1 MAKSASWTI
10 KDAYKHTKKLHLRNM
25 VAISIVQISVLCDR
39 TRHVEIDWHFIKADR
54 PICMPFVSIVQ
65 QVADILSKEL
75 FLVNL
80 ERIIS
85 KLGVIDIQLEGGVE
99 VCYKWII
106 S

>member
-1 MAKSASWTI
+1 
-10 KDAYKHTKKLHLRNM
+10 
-25 VAISIVQISVLCDR
+25 
-39 TRHVEIDWHFIKADR
+39 
-54 PICMPFVSIVQ
+54 MPFVSIVQ

-99 VCYKWII
+99 VCYK
-106 S
+106 